1 LSRLR
6 AAKIS
11 PKSLKVTNDL
21 IAKVSGKFPL
31 RTVLIVPFILQI
43 IAAVGLVGYLSFRN
57 GQQAV
62 NNLVT
67 QLQQGVNA
75 RVKEKIHTYLEVA
88 DQVNK
93 ANASAFDRE
102 IWNFNDFS
110 SQQQQAWEQM
120 QISSWS
126 PMTIVG
132 FGNTRGGHRAVERLQ
147 DGTLVIRAAADNGGI
162 YTTYATNAQGH
173 PTKVI
178 STSNPFD
185 SRTRPWYIVAVQAR
199 NSAWTSIYPHIFTGE
214 LLLALSSPIYDKKTK
229 DLLGVTYII
238 RSLDDISKFLRQI
251 EISQSGKI
259 FIMERDGLLVATST
273 TEKPYIRSSNVK
285 NQKRLAAT
293 SSSNALI
300 RLTAQYLNARYG
312 NLAFAKSEQLNFT
325 NKERRYFV
333 QVTTLYDERGLD
345 WLIVTVIPEA
355 DFMQEI
361 NANNRTTFLLC
372 IAALSGAI
380 LVGMVTSR
388 WIVEPILRLNIAAKE
403 IAKGHWD
410 NTVEIKRKDEVGQ
423 LAISFN
429 IMADQLHKLFSI
441 LEEQNAQMKRLNEA
455 LSASEIRLKQLL
467 EAVPVGIFVVDNN
480 GKPFYINSRAQQL
493 LGKTIIPNDTGE
505 QLRDVYPAYLA
516 NSEDTYPP
524 ERDPIFRALQG
535 ESVNV
540 DDMEIRQDKIIPL
553 EVWGRPI
560 YDEKGKITYAIAAFI
575 DITERKQAEAERQKL
590 IEELFELNCTLEL
603 SLEAELK
610 LTQAARRFVP
620 NEFLSLLGHQS
631 LVDVQLGD
639 QVQQEIS
646 ILFAD
651 IRDFTSFSEG
661 MTPEDNFRFINAYL
675 KRMEPAIAENNGFID
690 KYMGDGIMAL
700 FSGGVDD
707 AVKAGITMQQ
717 VLRDYNIQRISYG
730 YIPIRIG
737 IGINTGYS
745 MLGTVGGKNRM
756 DGTVISDAVNL
767 ASRVE
772 GLTKYYG
779 VSMLITQQ
787 SFLQLNEPIYAI
799 RPIDLV
805 QVKGKSASVMVYEVF
820 EADPPEVKALKLANF
835 QIFISA
841 LYNYRLNKLKEA
853 EQLFTDCLRQN
864 PMDKVAQIYLKR
876 CQQDEAGASIFR

>member
-1 LSRLR
+1 MT
-6 AAKIS
+6 K
-11 PKSLKVTNDL
+11 DL

-57 GQQAV
+57 GQQTV

-67 QLQQGVNA
+67 QLQQGVNS

-93 ANASAFDRE
+93 ANISAFDRG

-110 SQQQQAWEQM
+110 SQEQQAWEQI
-120 QISSWS
+120 QITSWS

-162 YTTYATNAQGH
+162 YTTYATNSQGR

-199 NSAWTSIYPHIFTGE
+199 HSAWTSIYPHIFTGE
-214 LLLALSSPIYDKKTK
+214 LLLALSAPIYDKNT
-229 DLLGVTYII
+229 DNLLGVTYII

-251 EISQSGKI
+251 EISKSGKI
-259 FIMERDGLLVATST
+259 FIIERDGLLVATST
-273 TEKPYIRSSNVK
+273 TEKPYIRNSNVK

-293 SSSNALI
+293 SSSNRLI
-300 RLTAQYLNARYG
+300 RLTAQYLNDRYG

-325 NKERRYFV
+325 NKEGRYFV
-333 QVTTLYDERGLD
+333 QVTPLYDERGLD

-361 NANNRTTFLLC
+361 NANNRTTLLLC
-372 IAALSGAI
+372 IAALCGAI

-388 WIVEPILRLNIAAKE
+388 WIVEPILRLNLAAKE

-429 IMADQLHKLFSI
+429 RMADQLQGFFTT
-441 LEEQNAQMKRLNEA
+441 LENQNAQMKRLNEA

-467 EAVPVGIFVVDNN
+467 EAVPVGIFVVDTN

-493 LGKTIIPNDTGE
+493 LEQAIVSNGTGE
-505 QLRDVYPAYLA
+505 QLRDVYQVYLA
-516 NSEDTYPP
+516 NSEDSYPP
-524 ERDPIFRALQG
+524 ERDPIFCALQG
-535 ESVNV
+535 QSINV
-540 DDMEIRQDKIIPL
+540 DDMEIRQENKIIPL

-560 YDEKGKITYAIAAFI
+560 YDEKGKISYAIAAFI
-575 DITERKQAEAERQKL
+575 DITFRKQAEAERQKL
-590 IEELFELNCTLEL
+590 IEELFEVNCTLEVA
-603 SLEAELK
+603 LEAELK
-610 LTQAARRFVP
+610 LTHAARRFVP

-639 QVQQEIS
+639 QVQQEMS

-700 FSGGVDD
+700 FSKGADD
-707 AVKAGITMQQ
+707 AVQAGITMLQI
-717 VLRDYNIQRISYG
+717 LADYNMQRINYG
-730 YIPIRIG
+730 YIPIRVG

-787 SFLQLNEPIYAI
+787 TFLHLNEPIYAI

-805 QVKGKSASVMVYEVF
+805 QVKGKSESVMVYEVF
-820 EADPPEVKALKLANF
+820 DADPPEIKALKLANI
-835 QIFISA
+835 QIFISG
-841 LYNYRLNKLKEA
+841 LYNYRLNKFKEA

-876 CQQDEAGASIFR
+876 CQQHEAGTSIFG

>member
-1 LSRLR
+1 M
-6 AAKIS
+6 
-11 PKSLKVTNDL
+11 TNEL

-31 RTVLIVPFILQI
+31 RAVLIVPFILQM

-57 GQQAV
+57 GQQTV

-75 RVKEKIHTYLEVA
+75 RVKEQIYTYLQVA

-93 ANASAFDRE
+93 ANVSAFDRG

-110 SQQQQAWEQM
+110 SQEQQAWEQM

-126 PMTIVG
+126 PMTIIG

-147 DGTLVIRAAADNGGI
+147 DGTLVIRAAADNRGM
-162 YTTYATNAQGH
+162 YTTYATNGQGH

-185 SRTRPWYIVAVQAR
+185 SRTRPWYIVAVQAKY
-199 NSAWTSIYPHIFTGE
+199 SAWTSIYPHIFTGE
-214 LLLALSSPIYDKKTK
+214 LLLALSAPIYDKKTNN
-229 DLLGVTYII
+229 LLGVTYII

-251 EISQSGKI
+251 EISRSGKI

-273 TEKPYIRSSNVK
+273 REKPYIRSSKIK

-293 SSSNALI
+293 ASSNSLI
-300 RLTAQYLNARYG
+300 RLTAQYLTTRYG

-325 NKERRYFV
+325 NQERRYFV
-333 QVTTLYDERGLD
+333 QVTPLYDERGLD

-361 NANNRTTFLLC
+361 IANNRTTFLLC
-372 IAALSGAI
+372 MAALSGAI
-380 LVGMVTSR
+380 IVGMVTSS

-403 IAKGHWD
+403 IAKGHWN

-429 IMADQLHKLFSI
+429 IMADQLQDFFTT

-455 LSASEIRLKQLL
+455 LSASEIRLKQFL

-493 LGKTIIPNDTGE
+493 LGKAIVPNDTGE
-505 QLRDVYPAYLA
+505 QLRDVYQAYLA
-516 NSEDTYPP
+516 NSEDIYPP

-540 DDMEIRQDKIIPL
+540 EDMEIRQPNKIIPL
-553 EVWGRPI
+553 AVWGRPI

-575 DITERKQAEAERQKL
+575 DITERKQAEAERQKF
-590 IEELFELNCTLEL
+590 IEELFELNCNLEIA
-603 SLEAELK
+603 LEAELK

-639 QVQQEIS
+639 QVQKEMS

-675 KRMEPAIAENNGFID
+675 QRMEPAIAENNGFID

-700 FSGGVDD
+700 FSGGADD
-707 AVKAGITMQQ
+707 AVKAGITMLQI
-717 VLRDYNIQRISYG
+717 LAGYNSQRISYG

-787 SFLQLNEPIYAI
+787 SFLKLNEPIYAI

-805 QVKGKSASVMVYEVF
+805 QVKGKSESVMVYEVF
-820 EADPPEVKALKLANF
+820 EVDPPEIKALKLANI
-835 QIFISA
+835 QTFISA

-864 PMDKVAQIYLKR
+864 PMDQVAQIYLKR
-876 CQQDEAGASIFR
+876 CQKDEAGTSVFR